1 MRWFGG
7 ACVGLAALTPSVASA
22 GFYSGD
28 QLYEVCTAE
37 HGDRGYVDR
46 TYECIAYVT
55 GAVDAFNATREA
67 ARQKSCIPGDVTIKR
82 LRDVTVDY
90 LRARPD
96 ERDQSAAKA
105 VFAATRKEWPCG
117 KAASGKPV
125 PVKRGAAKPSATKRG
140 RVRS

>member
-1 MRWFGG
+1 MRWLGA
-7 ACVGLAALTPSVASA
+7 ACVVAAAMMPSVASA

-28 QLYEVCTAE
+28 QLYEVCTAGR
-37 HGDRGYVDR
+37 GDRGYVDR

-90 LRARPD
+90 LREHPG

-105 VFAATRKEWPCG
+105 VFAATREEWPC
-117 KAASGKPV
+117 KAGSSKPV
-125 PVKRGAAKPSATKRG
+125 PVKRGAIRRRRG
-140 RVRS
+140 GH